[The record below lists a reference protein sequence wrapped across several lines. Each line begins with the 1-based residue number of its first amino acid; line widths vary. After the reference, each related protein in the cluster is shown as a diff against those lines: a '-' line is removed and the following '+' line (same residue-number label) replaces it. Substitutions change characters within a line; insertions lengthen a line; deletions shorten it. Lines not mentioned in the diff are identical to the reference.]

1 VDRISRFIQNKKQ
14 NKIQEVN
21 NQPSVN
27 SMREGEEV
35 LHLNKN
41 GNLIRYRKQKGKLW
55 STPMTSDGNF
65 NIENQLKSNS
75 VQSDAI
81 HGNNVYAHNLMFK
94 QGKDLTISSGVITIT
109 HSLHVI
115 DTESS
120 ASSDNLDT
128 INNGQEGQLLI
139 LKTKASS
146 RDITIRHD
154 EGNILTNGE
163 GDILLNTVD
172 DIAMLFYFNSSWYQ
186 ILKSDS
192 GS

>member
-1 VDRISRFIQNKKQ
+1 
-14 NKIQEVN
+14 
-21 NQPSVN
+21 
-27 SMREGEEV
+27 
-35 LHLNKN
+35 
-41 GNLIRYRKQKGKLW
+41 
-55 STPMTSDGNF
+55 
-65 NIENQLKSNS
+65 
-75 VQSDAI
+75 
-81 HGNNVYAHNLMFK
+81 MFK

-154 EGNILTNGE
+154 EVNILTNWE